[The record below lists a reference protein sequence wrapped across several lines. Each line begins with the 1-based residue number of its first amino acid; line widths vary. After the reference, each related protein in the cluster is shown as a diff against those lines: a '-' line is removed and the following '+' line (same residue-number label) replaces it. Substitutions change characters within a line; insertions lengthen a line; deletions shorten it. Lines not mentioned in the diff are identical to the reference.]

1 MCDPPAAG
9 SDRNQERLEPIS
21 KYLARQPRCV
31 HQPEIVDASQFNFEA
46 FEQLECGVVQLR
58 VAELHVKPLARKF
71 DGAIPSINSEQ
82 EQVASIQ
89 GRHQDESRLS
99 LGACCKSEHRAPDQ
113 RLRHRQFVSVL

>member
-1 MCDPPAAG
+1 MCDSSAAG

-21 KYLARQPRCV
+21 KRLARQPGCV
-31 HQPEIVDASQFNFEA
+31 HQPENVNASQFNFEA

-58 VAELHVKPLARKF
+58 VAELHVKPLARKL

-89 GRHQDESRLS
+89 DFHQGERS
-99 LGACCKSEHRAPDQ
+99 
-113 RLRHRQFVSVL
+113 